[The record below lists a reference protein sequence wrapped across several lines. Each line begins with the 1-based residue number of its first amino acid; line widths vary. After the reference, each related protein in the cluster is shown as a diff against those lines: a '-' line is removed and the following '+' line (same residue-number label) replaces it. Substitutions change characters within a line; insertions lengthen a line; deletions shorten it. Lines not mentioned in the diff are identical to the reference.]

1 MKDKHTNKR
10 RVFAIDPGTTACG
23 WSLLEYNIDDGT
35 VVILKTGII
44 SSRKVVIRAAMR
56 DKVAI
61 FGKTILVLEILRKKI
76 LECLSSSKP
85 DYVVIEDAFFNPKRP
100 SAYAI
105 LLQCIVTIR
114 RLIYVEYNM
123 PLYTVPTR
131 TAKQTMTGNGGD
143 KKECVQNMIISKED
157 IVFKNDKLK
166 YSLIVD
172 EADSIAVGYHFC
184 KKILPTLLLDEIDT
198 IAKAS

>member
-1 MKDKHTNKR
+1 MKDKNTIKR
-10 RVFAIDPGTTACG
+10 RVFAIDPGTTTCG
-23 WSLLEYNIDDGT
+23 WSLLEYNIEDGNVT
-35 VVILKTGII
+35 VLKTGII
-44 SSRKVVIRAAMR
+44 SSRKVVVRAAMR
-56 DKVAI
+56 DKVAV

-76 LECLSSSKP
+76 HELLISSKP

-114 RLIYVEYNM
+114 RLIYTEYEM

-131 TAKQTMTGNGGD
+131 VAKQTMTGNGGD
-143 KKECVQNMIISKED
+143 KKECIQDKIIKRDD
-157 IVFKNDKLK
+157 IIFKNDKLK

-184 KKILPTLLLDEIDT
+184 KKLIPTLLLNNAEDMPVMR
-198 IAKAS
+198 

>member
-1 MKDKHTNKR
+1 MKDKNTNKR
-10 RVFAIDPGTTACG
+10 RVFAIDPGTTTCG
-23 WSLLEYNIDDGT
+23 WSLLEYNIDDGN
-35 VVILKTGII
+35 VVVLKTGII
-44 SSRKVVIRAAMR
+44 SSRKVVVRAAMR

-61 FGKTILVLEILRKKI
+61 FGKTILVLEILRKK
-76 LECLSSSKP
+76 LFECLSSAKP

-105 LLQCIVTIR
+105 LLQCIVTVR
-114 RLIYVEYNM
+114 RLIYTEYNM

-143 KKECVQNMIISKED
+143 KKQCVQDMIISKED
-157 IVFKNDKLK
+157 IIFKNDKLK
-166 YSLIVD
+166 YSIIVD

-184 KKILPTLLLDEIDT
+184 KKVLPTLLLD
-198 IAKAS
+198 KADATTPLS